1 VRQSE
6 RRQPTTSRV
15 ETAVR
20 SVNLLL
26 ARLLSCTEVICVI
39 CSGRWRRGL
48 MMPTPRVEEAQ
59 GSRDLLCVRNRLMVV
74 PVGG

>member
-20 SVNLLL
+20 SVKVLL
-26 ARLLSCTEVICVI
+26 ARLLSCTEVTRVI
-39 CSGRWRRGL
+39 CSGRRRSRL
-48 MMPTPRVEEAQ
+48 MMSIPRAEEAQ
-59 GSRDLLCVRNRLMVV
+59 GSGDLLCMRNRLMVE